1 MKSKREWAALLLG
14 LVAVACLVFL
24 ALRSPAPAEAG
35 VKLQASAASAPASV
49 PTPTNTSPL
58 KLEARQD
65 AQAQRQ
71 LWQQRL
77 ERAQQSLDH
86 YKQSTRYPPES
97 RPISEHPDQR
107 QPFAPVVSE
116 SPMRTPD
123 GKGVDGVRIVSTQD
137 RIFMSGNET
146 VNFSFAA
153 LDNSGQTLPLLATR
167 ALAFDLPD
175 PRQAQGRP
183 QVALNFVAGGDGV
196 LRASFNPAS
205 QGFADFAG
213 TLRVQ
218 VQYNQNGRLG
228 QLSFDI
234 VYQPLIP
241 AQWTGTVREQLAQ
254 GSLDFLIGAKI
265 NQAGR
270 YVVSARVEDAKGQM
284 FALLQFNE
292 EVEAGNQD
300 FRLRLFGKLLQDS
313 QPAFPIK
320 LRDVQGFLLLAD
332 RFPDRAMMPRW
343 PGLVYTSTS
352 YAPGSFSNAE
362 WASEERQRYIEEY
375 SKDVNTAQQKLIELL
390 PPKP

>member
-1 MKSKREWAALLLG
+1 MSTRQWAALLLG
-14 LVAVACLVFL
+14 LALVAGLVVL

-35 VKLQASAASAPASV
+35 VQLRASAASAPASA
-49 PTPTNTSPL
+49 PAPANTSPL
-58 KLEARQD
+58 KLAARQD

-71 LWQQRL
+71 VWQQRL

-86 YKQSTRYPPES
+86 YKQATRYPPES

-137 RIFMSGNET
+137 RVFMSGTET
-146 VNFSFAA
+146 VNFSIAA
-153 LDNSGQTLPLLATR
+153 LDASGKALPLLATR

-175 PRQAQGRP
+175 PRQALGRP
-183 QVALNFVAGGDGV
+183 QVGLSFVAAGDGV
-196 LRASFNPAS
+196 LRAAFNPAS

-228 QLSFDI
+228 QISFDT

-241 AQWTGTVREQLAQ
+241 AQWTGQVREQIAQ
-254 GSLDFLIGAKI
+254 GSLDFLVGAKVA
-265 NQAGR
+265 QAGR

-292 EVEAGNQD
+292 EVEAGQQE
-300 FRLRLFGKLLQDS
+300 FRLRLFGKLVQDLQ
-313 QPAFPIK
+313 PTFPLR
-320 LRDVQGFLLLAD
+320 LRDVQGFLLVAD

-343 PGLVYTSTS
+343 PGLVYSS
-352 YAPGSFSNAE
+352 ASHALGSFSSAE
-362 WASEERQRYIEEY
+362 WTSEERQRYLDEY
-375 SKDVNTAQQKLIELL
+375 GKDVSTAQQKLADLN

>member
-1 MKSKREWAALLLG
+1 MSKRQWAALLLG
-14 LVAVACLVFL
+14 LVALGLLVFL
-24 ALRSPAPAEAG
+24 ILRSPASAQPG
-35 VKLQASAASAPASV
+35 VKLQARAASAPASA
-49 PTPTNTSPL
+49 PALANTSPL

-86 YKQSTRYPPES
+86 YKQATRYPPES
-97 RPISEHPDQR
+97 RPITEHPDQR
-107 QPFAPVVSE
+107 LPFAPVVSE
-116 SPMRTPD
+116 SAMRTPD

-146 VNFSFAA
+146 VNFSIAA
-153 LDNSGQTLPLLATR
+153 LDQSGNTLPLLATR

-183 QVALNFVAGGDGV
+183 QLGLNFVAGGDGV
-196 LRASFNPAS
+196 LRAAFNPAS

-228 QLSFDI
+228 QLSFDT

-241 AQWTGTVREQLAQ
+241 ALWTGNVREQLAQ
-254 GSLDFLIGAKI
+254 GSLDFLVGAKI
-265 NQAGR
+265 AQAGR
-270 YVVSARVEDAKGQM
+270 YVVNARVEDAKGQM

-292 EVEAGNQD
+292 EMEAGNQE
-300 FRLRLFGKLLQDS
+300 FRLRLFGKLLQDV
-313 QPAFPIK
+313 QPAFPLK
-320 LRDVQGFLLLAD
+320 LRDVQGFLLVAD

-343 PGLVYTSTS
+343 PGVVHSSAS
-352 YAPGSFSNAE
+352 YALSSFSSAE
-362 WASEERQRYIEEY
+362 WTSEERQRYLDEY
-375 SKDVNTAQQKLIELL
+375 GKDVSTAQQKLDELS

>member
-1 MKSKREWAALLLG
+1 MSKRQWAALLLG
-14 LVAVACLVFL
+14 LLLVACLVVL
-24 ALRSPAPAEAG
+24 LLRSPAPAQAA
-35 VKLQASAASAPASV
+35 VKLRAHAASATASAPV
-49 PTPTNTSPL
+49 PSNSSPL
-58 KLEARQD
+58 NMAARQD
-65 AQAQRQ
+65 AQALRQ
-71 LWQQRL
+71 VWQQRL
-77 ERAQQSLDH
+77 ARAQQSLDR

-116 SPMRTPD
+116 SPMRTPE

-146 VNFSFAA
+146 VNFSIAA
-153 LDNSGQTLPLLATR
+153 LDNNGNTLPLLATR

-175 PRQAQGRP
+175 PRQALGRP
-183 QVALNFVAGGDGV
+183 QLGLNFVDGGDGV
-196 LRASFNPAS
+196 LRAAFTPAS

-228 QLSFDI
+228 QLSFDT

-265 NQAGR
+265 AQAGR
-270 YVVSARVEDAKGQM
+270 YVVSARVEDARGQM

-300 FRLRLFGKLLQDS
+300 FRLRLFGKLIQDS
-313 QPAFPIK
+313 QPVFPLK

-332 RFPDRAMMPRW
+332 RFPDRAMMARW
-343 PGLVYTSTS
+343 PGLAYTSAS
-352 YAPGSFSNAE
+352 YALGSFASAE
-362 WASEERQRYIEEY
+362 WSSEERQRYLDEY
-375 SKDVNTAQQKLIELL
+375 GKDVSAAQQALDALN
-390 PPKP
+390 PPPPP